1 MEVYDRVA
9 YVTYVLVE
17 GRELMRSISM
27 RAKRGTRVSGTGAAV
42 AAAAFAVLAV
52 MAPAAFAGKPTGKF
66 APFSDCPVTAA
77 NVVTCLYSE
86 TTKGE
91 VKLGK
96 TAVPIEA
103 PKKIILQGGVAEN
116 PETGASSFVGAVD
129 GNTLVKTSLPVPG
142 GLLDF
147 VNCKEISNIIER
159 IACELVFENGVTGVN
174 ATTELAAPA
183 SSIGIHE
190 GKLISGNGAAL
201 ILPIKVKLENPFL
214 GSECYIGSNAEP
226 IVLNLTTGKTK
237 PPAGFTPITGSPGTF
252 TYEDESQYAIDHGV
266 SLVENDF
273 AVPGASGCG
282 GILFSWL
289 LDPIINAKVGIPATA
304 GNSTAILKDPLQL
317 ASAEAVKAS
326 E

>member
-1 MEVYDRVA
+1 MRVVGGA
-9 YVTYVLVE
+9 RFV
-17 GRELMRSISM
+17 
-27 RAKRGTRVSGTGAAV
+27 GTGVATLV
-42 AAAAFAVLAV
+42 GAAALLAV
-52 MAPAAFAGKPTGKF
+52 MAPAAFAGHPTGKY

-96 TAVPIEA
+96 TAVPIVA
-103 PKKIILQGGVAEN
+103 PKKIVLQGGVAEN

-147 VNCKEISNIIER
+147 LNCKEISNIIER
-159 IACELVFENGVTGVN
+159 VACELVFENGVTGVN

-190 GKLISGNGAAL
+190 GNLITGKGTAL
-201 ILPIKVKLENPFL
+201 SLPIKVKLENPFL
-214 GSECYIGSNAEP
+214 GSECYIGSNAHP
-226 IVLNLTTGKTK
+226 IVLNLTTGTTK
-237 PPAGFTPITGSPGTF
+237 PPAGFTALKGSPGVFTF
-252 TYEDESQYAIDHGV
+252 EDESRYAIDHGV

-273 AVPGASGCG
+273 AVPGAEGCG

-289 LDPIINAKVGIPATA
+289 LDPIINGKVGIPATA
-304 GNSTAILKDPLQL
+304 GNSTAILNDPLQL
-317 ASAEAVKAS
+317 ASAEAVKES

>member
-1 MEVYDRVA
+1 MKLMEERGPR
-9 YVTYVLVE
+9 LP
-17 GRELMRSISM
+17 R
-27 RAKRGTRVSGTGAAV
+27 RAVMAV
-42 AAAAFAVLAV
+42 VMAFTVLAV

-66 APFSDCPVTAA
+66 APFSDCPVSGT

-103 PKKIILQGGVAEN
+103 PKKIILQGGIAEN

-147 VNCKEISNIIER
+147 INCKEISEPIER
-159 IACELVFENGVTGVN
+159 IACELVFENGTTGVN

-190 GKLISGNGAAL
+190 GNLIIGKGTAL
-201 ILPIKVKLENPFL
+201 SLPIKVKLENPFL
-214 GSECYIGSNAEP
+214 GSGCYIGSNAHP
-226 IVLNLTTGKTK
+226 IVLNLTTGTTT
-237 PPAGFTPITGSPGTF
+237 PPAGFTPLTGSSGKFTF
-252 TYEDESQYAIDHGV
+252 EDESDYAIDHGL

-273 AVPGASGCG
+273 AVPGAEGCG

-289 LDPIINAKVGIPATA
+289 LDPIINGKVGIPATA
-304 GNSTAILKDPLQL
+304 GNSTAKLNDPLQL
-317 ASAEAVKAS
+317 ASAEAVKGS